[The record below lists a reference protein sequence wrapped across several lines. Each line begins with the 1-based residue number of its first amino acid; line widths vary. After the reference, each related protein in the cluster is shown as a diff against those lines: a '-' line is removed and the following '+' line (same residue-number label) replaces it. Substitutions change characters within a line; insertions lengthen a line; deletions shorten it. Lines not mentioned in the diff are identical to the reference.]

1 MTTKVILSLI
11 FPTILHK
18 VNKIFFKKKALLYIC
33 NVFFEKI
40 YQMKS
45 GLRSLLKKLFFL
57 CVGIF
62 ALIGLFLT
70 AAYFAVKLH
79 ITDDPGVADLNDRY
93 FQEIK
98 DKYGKL
104 TDKKHSDVSDIEAK
118 VFHDLFIMSKYYPDN
133 SSYILNAYHKTHNL
147 DEVQRMIEAVNMRMR
162 ENEEY
167 MAEINNFSSNEIADY
182 QSCQHGS
189 VFEWMNITEWQDFKI
204 AVSKDKHLIDSAA
217 MLTGVEPRLIVAVL
231 VGEQIRLFNSSR
243 EAYKKWI
250 GPLKILSVET
260 TFSLGVTG
268 IKVPT
273 AQKIEKHL
281 KDSSSV
287 FYLGKQYENLL
298 DFETNSASNE
308 RFKRLT
314 SYDNHFYSYLYAALN
329 VKQMKVQWERAGYPI
344 DSRPEILATL
354 FNIGFE
360 ASVPKE
366 NPVVG
371 GSGINIKGK
380 RYTFGSVAY
389 EFYYS
394 GELFDLFPFKES
406 KFDFLNGKV

>member
-1 MTTKVILSLI
+1 M
-11 FPTILHK
+11 
-18 VNKIFFKKKALLYIC
+18 KIFRVLTISIF
-33 NVFFEKI
+33 
-40 YQMKS
+40 S
-45 GLRSLLKKLFFL
+45 
-57 CVGIF
+57 IF
-62 ALIGLFLT
+62 AFIGLFLT
-70 AAYFAVKLH
+70 TAFFAVKLQL
-79 ITDDPGVADLNDRY
+79 TDDPGVVDLNDRY

-98 DKYGKL
+98 DRYGKI
-104 TDKKHSDVSDIEAK
+104 TDKKKASRNFEEARLY
-118 VFHDLFIMSKYYPDN
+118 HQLFVLSRYYPEN
-133 SSYILNAYHKTHNL
+133 SAYILNAYSKSRNL
-147 DEVQRMIEAVNMRMR
+147 KEAQRMLEAVNMHMQ
-162 ENEEY
+162 ENQ
-167 MAEINNFSSNEIADY
+167 DY
-182 QSCQHGS
+182 QNALNDFDLSEEEAENLTKTGS
-189 VFEWMNITEWQDFKI
+189 VFAWMNINEWQIFKE
-204 AVSKDKHLIDSAA
+204 AVAKDKPLIDSVAN
-217 MLTGVEPRLIVAVL
+217 LTGVEPRMIVAVL

-273 AQKIEKHL
+273 AQKIERNL
-281 KDSSSV
+281 KDSTSV

-298 DFETNSASNE
+298 DFESKSVAAE

-314 SYDNHFYSYLYAALN
+314 DYKNHFYSYMYAALN

-344 DSRPEILATL
+344 DNRPEILATL

-360 ASVPKE
+360 QSIPKE

-380 RYTFGSVAY
+380 KYSFGSVAY

-394 GELFDLFPFKES
+394 GELFDLFPFKNS
-406 KFDFLNGKV
+406 KFDFANDAI